1 MIKLKTLCGKIA
13 MPEEVT
19 EKVIAA
25 TENMDFSLLK
35 KSVEKFRSRESRMD
49 GIKELRTK
57 LGEDPLGF
65 KMLAYML
72 TAAGFT
78 YDQYT
83 EKQIDEKIFFD
94 TFACFSRFVKEHRVS
109 YGCYGFD
116 REWWTPRQVAM
127 QLFRIGEL
135 EYEMIEKDGKNQI
148 SIHIPSD
155 AKLTRENCWTS
166 LQNAF
171 AFFRKYYPEYY
182 NVNYICNSW
191 LLSPNLKQVLDE
203 HSNILMFQSAFQVT
217 KFNPDD
223 VEFMGWVFKNPAI
236 PVEELPEKTSL
247 QRNLKAYLKS
257 GGKIGCA
264 FGILKDHAFE

>member
-1 MIKLKTLCGKIA
+1 MELETLCKKIE

-25 TENMDFSLLK
+25 AENMDFSLLK

-49 GIKELRTK
+49 GVKELRIK

-65 KMLAYML
+65 KMLACML
-72 TAAGFT
+72 TTAGFT
-78 YDQYT
+78 YVKYK
-83 EKQIDEKIFFD
+83 EKQIDEKIYFD

-135 EYEMIEKDGKNQI
+135 EYEMAKKDRKNQI
-148 SIHIPSD
+148 SIHVPSD
-155 AKLTRENCWTS
+155 AKLTRESCRIS
-166 LQNAF
+166 LQNAIT
-171 AFFRKYYPEYY
+171 FFQKFYLEYY
-182 NVNYICNSW
+182 NVNYICDSW

-203 HSNILMFQSAFQVT
+203 NSNILKFQSAFQVT

-223 VEFMGWVFKNPAI
+223 TEFMEWVFKDPAI
-236 PVEELPEKTSL
+236 PVEELPEETSL
-247 QRNLKAYLKS
+247 QRNLKAYLKN

-264 FGILKDHAFE
+264 YGILKDHAFE